1 MPYFGTPKRKK
12 NDFFSLYLKLHDSL
26 FIIFCLPQIL
36 WVTGGFDGNSSTF
49 TKTTEFVQLDKPT
62 ENGPD
67 LPEEYYYHCM
77 TNFNE
82 TLVLVLGGYST
93 AQSTLLVDV
102 SSKVVIKSG
111 LDRV

>member
-1 MPYFGTPKRKK
+1 MIYQVKT
-12 NDFFSLYLKLHDSL
+12 FF
-26 FIIFCLPQIL
+26 FCFYPQIL

-67 LPEEYYYHCM
+67 LPEEFYYHCM

-93 AQSTLLVDV
+93 AKSNLLVDV
-102 SSKVVIKSG
+102 SSKVKCIKSG
-111 LDRV
+111 SILLTSLLF

>member
-1 MPYFGTPKRKK
+1 M
-12 NDFFSLYLKLHDSL
+12 LLL
-26 FIIFCLPQIL
+26 QIL

-67 LPEEYYYHCM
+67 LPEEFYYHCM

-93 AQSTLLVDV
+93 AKSNLLVDV
-102 SSKVVIKSG
+102 SSKDTKLRVIRTGVKLKVGEVARCVNRLS
-111 LDRV
+111 D